1 MDLFDASN
9 ILFWL
14 LLLCNILWNQVNKWN
29 EKQMGFVF
37 LLKNGLLGL
46 FCVSIWMLGLFY
58 LLNLAMIFL
67 GMTPKSQ
74 ATKTKINIWY
84 YIKLKSFC
92 TAKEIINKPTEWEKI
107 FIRHISYN
115 ESVQQIYK
123 KLKQLN
129 SKIIIITTQLKHRQ
143 LTESV
148 FLQRRHSNGY
158 MKKSLTVQ
166 DMWIKTTIRYQLTPT
181 REVDL
186 TYERLLLT
194 GWGEKSVPVHYR

>member
-1 MDLFDASN
+1 MK
-9 ILFWL
+9 
-14 LLLCNILWNQVNKWN
+14 NKWALFSCSR
-29 EKQMGFVF
+29 MLWLFG
-37 LLKNGLLGL
+37 

-67 GMTPKSQ
+67 DVTPKSQ

-107 FIRHISYN
+107 FVGHISYN
-115 ESVQQIYK
+115 ELMQWIYK

-129 SKIIIITTQLKHRQ
+129 SKIIIITQLKHRQ

-148 FLQRRHSNGY
+148 FLHRRHTSGY
-158 MKKSLTVQ
+158 MKRSLIVQ
-166 DMWIKTTIRYQLTPT
+166 DMWIKPTIRYQLTPN
-181 REVDL
+181 REV
-186 TYERLLLT
+186 
-194 GWGEKSVPVHYR
+194 GI